1 MCTVAKPR
9 SLTSNGARSRV
20 MLIRCVNLTNGMEDN
35 ERETLERLHRECTT
49 ALGKLLEEGEEMCRV
64 LTAIESHP
72 ASSEQR
78 RAIMEQR
85 IRENAAHVAY
95 DSARQ
100 ALFKRAGWGG

>member
-1 MCTVAKPR
+1 MLLWR
-9 SLTSNGARSRV
+9 ISTSTGKSTAAS
-20 MLIRCVNLTNGMEDN
+20 GMDDN
-35 ERETLERLHRECTT
+35 EREQLERLHRECTA
-49 ALGKLLEEGEEMCRV
+49 ALGNLLEEGKEMCRV
-64 LTAIESHP
+64 LSAIESHP

-85 IRENAAHVAY
+85 VRENRAHVVY